1 MTHLPQNTPTED
13 PLQFWQN
20 RYAAQQQRQRGR
32 AGLVLQQQVG
42 PLTPGRALELGC
54 STGDDSL
61 WLAEQGWQ
69 VTATD
74 ISPLA
79 VEIARRLAQEAGLAE
94 RMAFFAGDLAQG
106 LPAGEFELVCAL
118 YFQSPFDFPR
128 AEILQA
134 AAARLVPGG
143 HLLLVSHA
151 APPPWADPE
160 HARRPFPTLA
170 SEQADLALA
179 EADWELLRCEV
190 IRRPGKGPDGQE
202 AELED
207 NLILARRRQGGP
219 ASH

>member
-1 MTHLPQNTPTED
+1 MTHSLQNTPAED

-74 ISPLA
+74 ISPTA
-79 VEIARRLAQEAGLAE
+79 VQIARRLAAEAGLGDQIQFLAQ
-94 RMAFFAGDLAQG
+94 DLAEG
-106 LPAGEFELVCAL
+106 LPAGAFDLVCAL

-128 AEILQA
+128 AEILRA
-134 AAARLVPGG
+134 AAAQVTPGG
-143 HLLLVSHA
+143 HFLLVSHA

-160 HARRPFPTLA
+160 HARRPFPTLV
-170 SEQADLALA
+170 SEQADLGLDPS
-179 EADWELLRCEV
+179 DWVLQVCKV
-190 IRRPGKGPDGQE
+190 IQRPGKGPDGQE

-207 NLILARRRQGGP
+207 NLILARRR
-219 ASH
+219 